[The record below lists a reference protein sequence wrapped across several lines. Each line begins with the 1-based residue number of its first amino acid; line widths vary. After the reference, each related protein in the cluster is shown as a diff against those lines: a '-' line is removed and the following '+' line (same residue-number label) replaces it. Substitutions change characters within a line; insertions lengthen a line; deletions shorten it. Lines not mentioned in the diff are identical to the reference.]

1 MRREP
6 SPRAEIWVR
15 GNPRPVIGLAVAG
28 LVLAVALAAALV
40 TVGGAMLPSRGVAV
54 GSAAAVLLVALA
66 AAGLLLFGGLQ
77 PRLARRGGALVV
89 RLQPLVAH
97 EVPLEVVECVFPGS
111 QPLPPRSH
119 EPDAEPDRR
128 VGTIVIR
135 LAERATAWRQRPTF
149 TPWGTWED
157 GHIIIDGRW
166 CQRLSPE
173 FARGLGGRLVE
184 AKRETHDTMMNT
196 AMTKTGMAERSA

>member
-1 MRREP
+1 VRRAR
-6 SPRAEIWVR
+6 SPRAEIWVW
-15 GNPRPVIGLAVAG
+15 GNPRPVICLAIAG
-28 LVLAVALAAALV
+28 LLLAAALAAALV

-54 GSAAAVLLVALA
+54 GSAAAVMIVALA

-119 EPDAEPDRR
+119 EPDADPDRR

-149 TPWGTWED
+149 SPWGTWED

-184 AKRETHDTMMNT
+184 AKRETHDAMVNT
-196 AMTKTGMAERSA
+196 VMSNTVMTERSA

>member
-1 MRREP
+1 M
-6 SPRAEIWVR
+6 
-15 GNPRPVIGLAVAG
+15 IGLAVAG
-28 LVLAVALAAALV
+28 LLLAAALAAVLV
-40 TVGGAMLPSRGVAV
+40 TFGGAVLPSRGMAA
-54 GSAAAVLLVALA
+54 GCAAAVLLAAVAT
-66 AAGLLLFGGLQ
+66 AGLLLFGGLQ

-97 EVPLEVVECVFPGS
+97 EVPLDVVECVFPGS

-119 EPDAEPDRR
+119 EPDADPDRR

-149 TPWGTWED
+149 VPWGTWKD
-157 GHIIIDGRW
+157 GHIVIDGRW

-173 FARGLGGRLVE
+173 FTRSLGSRLVE
-184 AKRETHDTMMNT
+184 AKREAGLVRPGERPDGGCAEAAIDMAMTDTDTM
-196 AMTKTGMAERSA
+196 ERST